1 MSRFLQ
7 LGPIEAF
14 PPGGHTAKIEKHQL
28 AVLRTDQGDVH
39 VVDNRCPHE
48 GYPLAQGKLDGCVL
62 TCAWHNWKFDVRD
75 GHATFGGEG
84 VRVFPCRVRD
94 GVLEVDLTEPD
105 PEKLRAGYLKSL
117 REGLFKYDNG
127 RVFRDGIRL
136 LQSGLSP
143 RGLLLEAM
151 RYDAIHAEYGTTHV
165 LPMAA
170 DACRQFESF
179 SELEVMHPIGNVLDL
194 CGESNV
200 RMPRRSVPDPAM
212 NGTRDEVLRAIESED
227 LSRAEAIV
235 RGAIL
240 SGTPLSEV
248 DAWIYDA
255 CADHF
260 LDFGH
265 PLIYIVKAQEFFAE
279 IPNVDRETLADIYG
293 AMTYSIGVGTRED
306 TLPYMRSYFRRFES
320 VENELSSLFD
330 KQLLDAPFDVERFR
344 LAVLEGSTQ
353 EACDALFSALRA
365 GVSTERIAIALV
377 GAAAER
383 LFRFDLDIERSLGV
397 AENWLWATHR
407 FTFAS
412 AVRNAVLRHKTPKS
426 LRLLVQTLAF
436 THSGRKMDMPVDRRG
451 NFTGEPASAEDIVQS
466 IETKDPDRAV
476 RRIVGYLE
484 SRVPIAD
491 LRRALFLYCTR
502 DPFVRPIYAAHAI
515 KVAVAAFEEYETHG
529 DRTALLGAARFL
541 ASPVVNERRVERTIT
556 QSIRWVVDGQTPK
569 KLTQ

>member
-7 LGPIEAF
+7 LGPIDAF

-28 AVLRTDQGDVH
+28 AVLRTDEGDVH

-75 GHATFGGEG
+75 GLAVLGGEG
-84 VRVFPCRVRD
+84 VRVFPCRVRE

-105 PEKLRAGYLKSL
+105 PEKLKAGYLKSL
-117 REGLFKYDNG
+117 HEGLFKYDNG
-127 RVFRDGIRL
+127 RVFRDGLRL
-136 LQSGLSP
+136 LHSGLSP
-143 RGLLLEAM
+143 RALLLEAM
-151 RYDAIHAEYGTTHV
+151 HYDALHAEYGTTHV

-170 DACRQFESF
+170 DACRQFECF
-179 SELEVMHPIGNVLDL
+179 TDLEVMHPIGNVLDL

-200 RMPRRSVPDPAM
+200 RMPRRSIPEPVV
-212 NGTRDEVLRAIESED
+212 NGTGDEVVKAIESED

-240 SGTPLSEV
+240 SGAPRTEV
-248 DAWIYDA
+248 EAWLYDA

-265 PLIYIVKAQEFFAE
+265 PLIYMVKVQEFFAE
-279 IPNVDRETLADIYG
+279 MKDVARETLADIYG

-306 TLPYMRSYFRRFES
+306 TLPYMRSYFRRFEA
-320 VENELSSLFD
+320 VESELSSLFD
-330 KQLLDAPFDVERFR
+330 KHDPDAPFDVERFR
-344 LAVLEGSTQ
+344 HIVLEGSTQ

-365 GVSTERIAIALV
+365 RVSPERIAISLV

-383 LFRFDLDIERSLGV
+383 LFRFDLDIERNLGV

-436 THSGRKMDMPVDRRG
+436 THTGRKMDSPVERRCDV
-451 NFTGEPASAEDIVQS
+451 TAESASVDDVVAS
-466 IETKDPDRAV
+466 LASKDPNRAV
-476 RRIVGYLE
+476 RRIVGYLD
-484 SRVPIAD
+484 SGAPIAD
-491 LRRALFLYCTR
+491 LRRAVFRYCTR
-502 DPFVRPIYAAHAI
+502 DPFVRPIYVAHAV
-515 KVAVAAFEEYETHG
+515 KLSVAAFEEYETHG
-529 DRTALLGAARFL
+529 DRAPLLGAARFL
-541 ASPVVNERRVERTIT
+541 ASPIVNERRVERSIT
-556 QSIRWVVDGQTPK
+556 QSIRWVADGQTPK